1 MHVNSILNG
10 LARARA
16 TRAAVAC
23 TNNDICSGDL
33 LIDKITKKKQQQRRF
48 KDNEVNTYCR
58 NYKQQW
64 HLIFENR

>member
-33 LIDKITKKKQQQRRF
+33 LIDKITKKKKKQQQRRF
-48 KDNEVNTYCR
+48 KDNEVIEYLR
-58 NYKQQW
+58 
-64 HLIFENR
+64 